1 MSWSVKFLKKFPQT
15 SKQPLTSLSGTKRRQ
30 ANEQRIPWKTDSPLT
45 ALDIPQ
51 KYTSK
56 TLVVLRLTANMGN
69 TAPQNF
75 VSLLRLCNSSFEL
88 IEINFYANLNSDRT
102 QLKHFPANP
111 LSPSSPLWLPSCK
124 DIAYRTKILLAV
136 KLKQVEGKLNGGEKG
151 TKGTTREWVEWD
163 VESMQEEA
171 NKFAWGETTKTG
183 S

>member
-56 TLVVLRLTANMGN
+56 TLVVLRLTANMEN

-111 LSPSSPLWLPSCK
+111 LSPFLPSL
-124 DIAYRTKILLAV
+124 IAKLQGHCVQNQNLISSKI
-136 KLKQVEGKLNGGEKG
+136 
-151 TKGTTREWVEWD
+151 
-163 VESMQEEA
+163 EA
-171 NKFAWGETTKTG
+171 SWRKA

>member
-51 KYTSK
+51 KYTTK

-111 LSPSSPLWLPSCK
+111 LSSFFPSLILKLQGHCVQNQNLISSKIEASW
-124 DIAYRTKILLAV
+124 RQTKWRRKRKERNSERMGRMGCRKHAGRG
-136 KLKQVEGKLNGGEKG
+136 Q
-151 TKGTTREWVEWD
+151 
-163 VESMQEEA
+163 
-171 NKFAWGETTKTG
+171 
-183 S
+183 

>member
-30 ANEQRIPWKTDSPLT
+30 ANEQRIPWQTDNPLT

-111 LSPSSPLWLPSCK
+111 LSSFFPSLIHKLQGHCVQNQNLISS
-124 DIAYRTKILLAV
+124 KI
-136 KLKQVEGKLNGGEKG
+136 
-151 TKGTTREWVEWD
+151 
-163 VESMQEEA
+163 EA
-171 NKFAWGETTKTG
+171 SWRQAKWRRKRKERHSKRMGRMRCRKHAGRG
-183 S
+183 Q

>member
-1 MSWSVKFLKKFPQT
+1 MKFLKKFPQT

-30 ANEQRIPWKTDSPLT
+30 ANEQRIPWQTDSPLT

-75 VSLLRLCNSSFEL
+75 VSLLRLCNSKLEL

-111 LSPSSPLWLPSCK
+111 LSTFLPSLILKLQGHCVQNQNL
-124 DIAYRTKILLAV
+124 ISSKI
-136 KLKQVEGKLNGGEKG
+136 
-151 TKGTTREWVEWD
+151 
-163 VESMQEEA
+163 EA
-171 NKFAWGETTKTG
+171 

>member
-1 MSWSVKFLKKFPQT
+1 MAQREGRP
-15 SKQPLTSLSGTKRRQ
+15 G
-30 ANEQRIPWKTDSPLT
+30 RIPWQTDSPLT

-75 VSLLRLCNSSFEL
+75 VSLLRLCYSKLEL

-111 LSPSSPLWLPSCK
+111 LSTFFPSLFLKLQGHCVQDQNLISSKIEASW
-124 DIAYRTKILLAV
+124 RQTKWRRKRKERNSKRVGRMRWRKHAGRG
-136 KLKQVEGKLNGGEKG
+136 Q
-151 TKGTTREWVEWD
+151 
-163 VESMQEEA
+163 
-171 NKFAWGETTKTG
+171 
-183 S
+183 